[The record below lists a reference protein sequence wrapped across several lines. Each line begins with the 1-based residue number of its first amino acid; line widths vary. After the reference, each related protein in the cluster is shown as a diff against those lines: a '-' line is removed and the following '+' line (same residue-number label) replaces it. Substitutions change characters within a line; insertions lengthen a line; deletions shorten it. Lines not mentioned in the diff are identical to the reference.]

1 MRAVDGK
8 SLRTGGLPLPLL
20 LLLTGLAGCGESVT
34 FPTAQP
40 GVGAIAGVVL
50 VGAGDIA
57 LCGSA
62 ATEATARLL
71 DRLPGVVFTVGDNAY
86 PSGRANDFRD
96 CYDPSWGRHKAR
108 TRPSPGNHEYESP
121 GALPYFNYFG
131 ANAGPSGLGYY
142 RYRLGEWQI
151 YSLNSNAPMDT
162 GSSQLQ
168 WLRGELATNPST
180 CALAYWHHP
189 LFSSGPHGDNAATRP
204 LWRALYDS
212 DADVVISGHDHFYER
227 FSLQDPD
234 GRPDPARGI
243 RAFIVGTGGAELN
256 SPASVHRNSD
266 VRWSI
271 NGVLELVL
279 GANSYTWR
287 FLSETGAVADVGGGL
302 CHEPGPPAPSEDRND
317 MLKLSFTP

>member
-1 MRAVDGK
+1 M
-8 SLRTGGLPLPLL
+8 
-20 LLLTGLAGCGESVT
+20 AG
-34 FPTAQP
+34 A
-40 GVGAIAGVVL
+40 VL

-86 PSGRANDFRD
+86 PSGGANDFRD
-96 CYDPSWGRHKAR
+96 CYDPAWGRHKAR
-108 TRPSPGNHEYESP
+108 TRPSPGNHDYESP
-121 GALPYFNYFG
+121 GALAYFNYFG

-151 YSLNSNAPMDT
+151 YSLNSNAPMDS
-162 GSSQLQ
+162 GSPQLQ
-168 WLRGELATNPST
+168 WLQGELAANPST

-189 LFSSGPHGDNAATRP
+189 RFSSGPHGDATATRA
-204 LWRALYDS
+204 LWRVLYDS

-227 FSLQDPD
+227 FALQDPD

-243 RAFIVGTGGAELN
+243 REFIVGTGGAELN
-256 SPASVHRNSD
+256 SPVSVHANSD

-271 NGVLELVL
+271 YGVIELVL
-279 GANSYTWR
+279 RANSYTWQ
-287 FLSETGAVADVGGGL
+287 FLSDTGAVADVGSGL
-302 CHEPGPPAPSEDRND
+302 CHETNPPTGSADPNRRIVGDPMYPGQIH
-317 MLKLSFTP
+317 